1 MLTRLLFILSFL
13 FIHIKAFEQRH
24 KKNTDEVDKV
34 KPAFVYATDFNKIRD
49 STKNDTCD
57 ISYKKLLS
65 RFLNT
70 DKTLTDRE
78 ALALMIGFTVN
89 PNYKPLEDLK
99 IETEIF
105 DSVKAENYEK
115 TIQICK
121 KFLATHPLN
130 MRALHAITISYN
142 KLNNTDTAD
151 YYMWLHNKL
160 MYAMIHSAKGYTIED
175 PIFSLEIRDGEYY
188 IENIDYILNKKTV
201 DKKKGQYFEIIDAY
215 DLNAQYRKVYFAI
228 QHAKNAVDDERA
240 REIALAKKIKLDLK
254 NRADLQKSA
263 LVIKKMPMDKKIP
276 AFVKLIHDKKISKD
290 SLRYDSSFVGIMNDT
305 LYDYVLNPKKYDSIV
320 LANKKAVM
328 MARLEHRDSARKMLA
343 DARSNRA
350 RKEQMMRKAQKERRD
365 SISSSNDSSLALNR
379 NIQNKRVRPDRRSSV
394 QDRRKLHQSNNN
406 SAANDSTNQ
415 DITTIDSL
423 QFTKSSNQTKEKV
436 SSKSSKAK
444 PEKRNPIQERR
455 RLHQKNETITTEKDS
470 TTQPDAS
477 VDSTQIN
484 KIEDQNNSTIN
495 QEKTTQKA
503 KPQRNN
509 SVRDRR
515 RTQQNNESNVK
526 ENESTNQM
534 ITAVDTT
541 QTNKIDNQNNS
552 TVIPEKETQK
562 AKTEKRNPVQ
572 ERRRLNQNNE
582 RNVKEN
588 ESTNQAVTSIDTT
601 HINKIE
607 DQNNSISAPEKEN
620 QKAKPERKNTVRDRR
635 RSQQND
641 SKNKTDVE
649 DSSKVISDL
658 PASSDTNN
666 ITQPEIQQSAPSET
680 SPVPTAPV
688 SNDSTNNSSQI
699 NSTTPQN
706 TNTETNNTSSPVN
719 NTTQTPPANP
729 Q

>member
-1 MLTRLLFILSFL
+1 MLKRLLFILSFI
-13 FIHIKAFEQRH
+13 FIHIKAFEQRR
-24 KKNTDEVDKV
+24 KKNADEVDKV

-49 STKNDTCD
+49 STKNDTCVL
-57 ISYKKLLS
+57 SYKKLLS

-78 ALALMIGFTVN
+78 ALALMIGYTVN

-115 TIQICK
+115 TIQLCK

-188 IENIDYILNKKTV
+188 IENIDYILNKKSV

-263 LVIKKMPMDKKIP
+263 LVIKKMPMDKKIS

-328 MARLEHRDSARKMLA
+328 MARIQHRDSARKMLA
-343 DARSNRA
+343 DARLNRA
-350 RKEQMMRKAQKERRD
+350 RKEQMIRKTQKEKRD
-365 SISSSNDSSLALNR
+365 SISSSNDSSLAINQ
-379 NIQNKRVRPDRRSSV
+379 NIQQRRVRPDRRSSV
-394 QDRRKLHQSNNN
+394 QDRRKLHQPNN
-406 SAANDSTNQ
+406 SSPVNDSTNQ
-415 DITTIDSL
+415 DITAIDSL
-423 QFTKSSNQTKEKV
+423 QFTKISNQTKEKV
-436 SSKSSKAK
+436 SSKPPKAK
-444 PEKRNPIQERR
+444 P
-455 RLHQKNETITTEKDS
+455 
-470 TTQPDAS
+470 
-477 VDSTQIN
+477 
-484 KIEDQNNSTIN
+484 
-495 QEKTTQKA
+495 
-503 KPQRNN
+503 
-509 SVRDRR
+509 
-515 RTQQNNESNVK
+515 
-526 ENESTNQM
+526 
-534 ITAVDTT
+534 
-541 QTNKIDNQNNS
+541 
-552 TVIPEKETQK
+552 
-562 AKTEKRNPVQ
+562 EKRNPVQ

-582 RNVKEN
+582 RNVKEK
-588 ESTNQAVTSIDTT
+588 ESTNQAVTAIDTT
-601 HINKIE
+601 QINKIE
-607 DQNNSISAPEKEN
+607 DQNNSKSLPEKET
-620 QKAKPERKNTVRDRR
+620 QKAKPERKNIVRDRR

-641 SKNKTDVE
+641 SKNSPDVE

-658 PASSDTNN
+658 PVSSDTDN
-666 ITQPEIQQSAPSET
+666 IKQPKIQQSAPTEPTSDPTAPISNDSSNNSSQINSTSPQNTNTET
-680 SPVPTAPV
+680 PVPTAPV
-688 SNDSTNNSSQI
+688 QNDSTNNSSQI
-699 NSTTPQN
+699 NSTVPQN
-706 TNTETNNTSSPVN
+706 TNTENNNTISPVN

>member
-1 MLTRLLFILSFL
+1 MLTRLLFVLSFL
-13 FIHIKAFEQRH
+13 FIHIKAFEQRR
-24 KKNTDEVDKV
+24 KKNTDEIGKD

-57 ISYKKLLS
+57 LSYKKLLS

-70 DKTLTDRE
+70 DETLTDRE

-105 DSVKAENYEK
+105 DSVKAENYER
-115 TIQICK
+115 TIELCK
-121 KFLATHPLN
+121 KFLANHPLN

-142 KLNNTDTAD
+142 KLKNTDTAD

-254 NRADLQKSA
+254 NRAELQKSA
-263 LVIKKMPMDKKIP
+263 LVIKKMPMDKKIS
-276 AFVKLIHDKKISKD
+276 AFAKLIHDKKISKD

-305 LYDYVLNPKKYDSIV
+305 LYDYVINPKKYDSIV

-328 MARLEHRDSARKMLA
+328 LARIQHRDSARKMLA
-343 DARSNRA
+343 DARLNRA
-350 RKEQMMRKAQKERRD
+350 RKEQINRMAQKARKD
-365 SISSSNDSSLALNR
+365 SISSINDSSIAIR
-379 NIQNKRVRPDRRSSV
+379 QNIQQKRVRPDRRSSV
-394 QDRRKLHQSNNN
+394 QDRRKLHQPNNN

-415 DITTIDSL
+415 IIVAANDTL
-423 QFTKSSNQTKEKV
+423 QFSKISNQSKDKI
-436 SSKSSKAK
+436 SSKPTKAK
-444 PEKRNPIQERR
+444 PEKRNPVQERR
-455 RLHQKNETITTEKDS
+455 RLHQNNETKITDKDS
-470 TTQPDAS
+470 ESQSDTN
-477 VDSTQIN
+477 VDTTQIN
-484 KIEDQNNSTIN
+484 KIED
-495 QEKTTQKA
+495 
-503 KPQRNN
+503 
-509 SVRDRR
+509 
-515 RTQQNNESNVK
+515 
-526 ENESTNQM
+526 
-534 ITAVDTT
+534 
-541 QTNKIDNQNNS
+541 QNNS

-562 AKTEKRNPVQ
+562 VKPEKRNTVQ

-582 RNVKEN
+582 RNVKEK
-588 ESTNQAVTSIDTT
+588 ESTNQKVTTVDTT
-601 HINKIE
+601 QTTKIE
-607 DQNNSISAPEKEN
+607 DQNNSKNIPEKET
-620 QKAKPERKNTVRDRR
+620 QKAKPERKNIVRDRR

-641 SKNKTDVE
+641 SKNKPDVE

-658 PASSDTNN
+658 PVSSDTNN
-666 ITQPEIQQSAPSET
+666 ITQPQTQQSTPLENTTVSPTPINTPIE
-680 SPVPTAPV
+680 PVP
-688 SNDSTNNSSQI
+688 NDSTNNSQI
-699 NSTTPQN
+699 NTTAPQN
-706 TNTETNNTSSPVN
+706 SNRETNNN
-719 NTTQTPPANP
+719 TQTPPANS

>member
-13 FIHIKAFEQRH
+13 FIHIKAFEQRR
-24 KKNTDEVDKV
+24 KKNADEVDKV

-57 ISYKKLLS
+57 LSYKKLLS

-70 DKTLTDRE
+70 DETLTDRE

-115 TIQICK
+115 TIQLCK

-142 KLNNTDTAD
+142 KLHNTDTAD

-160 MYAMIHSAKGYTIED
+160 MYAMIRSAKGYSIED

-254 NRADLQKSA
+254 NRAELQKSA

-328 MARLEHRDSARKMLA
+328 MARIQHRDSAKKMLA

-350 RKEQMMRKAQKERRD
+350 RKEQMMRKAQKERKD
-365 SISSSNDSSLALNR
+365 SISSSYDSSLALNR
-379 NIQNKRVRPDRRSSV
+379 NIQQKRVRPDRRSSV

-406 SAANDSTNQ
+406 STANDSTDQ
-415 DITTIDSL
+415 IITAIDSL
-423 QFTKSSNQTKEKV
+423 QFSKISKQTKENV
-436 SSKSSKAK
+436 SSNPSKAK
-444 PEKRNPIQERR
+444 PEKRNPVQERR
-455 RLHQKNETITTEKDS
+455 RMHQNKETITTGKDS
-470 TTQPDAS
+470 TTQADAS
-477 VDSTQIN
+477 GDTTQIN
-484 KIEDQNNSTIN
+484 KI
-495 QEKTTQKA
+495 
-503 KPQRNN
+503 
-509 SVRDRR
+509 
-515 RTQQNNESNVK
+515 
-526 ENESTNQM
+526 
-534 ITAVDTT
+534 DT
-541 QTNKIDNQNNS
+541 QNNS

-572 ERRRLNQNNE
+572 ERRRLNQNNKT
-582 RNVKEN
+582 NVKEN
-588 ESTNQAVTSIDTT
+588 ESNNQAITAIDTT
-601 HINKIE
+601 QTNKIE
-607 DQNNSISAPEKEN
+607 DQNNSISVPEKEN

-641 SKNKTDVE
+641 SKNKPDVE

-666 ITQPEIQQSAPSET
+666 ITQPQIQQSAPTET
-680 SPVPTAPV
+680 TPVPTAPV

-699 NSTTPQN
+699 NITTPQN
-706 TNTETNNTSSPVN
+706 TNTETDNTSSPVN
-719 NTTQTPPANP
+719 NTSQTPPANP